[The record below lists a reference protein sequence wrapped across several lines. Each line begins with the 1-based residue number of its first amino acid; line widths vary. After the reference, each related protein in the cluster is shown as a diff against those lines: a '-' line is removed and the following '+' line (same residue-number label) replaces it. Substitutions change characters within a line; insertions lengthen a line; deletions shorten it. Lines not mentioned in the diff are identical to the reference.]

1 MNSQTR
7 SEIHQIILKL
17 PENRLKPILEYLKE
31 VEKATKSQIEKA
43 TLIKK
48 IFEEETE
55 LLKRLAQ

>member
-7 SEIHQIILKL
+7 SEINQIILKL
-17 PENRLKPILEYLKE
+17 PENRLEPILEYLKE

-43 TLIKK
+43 SLIKK